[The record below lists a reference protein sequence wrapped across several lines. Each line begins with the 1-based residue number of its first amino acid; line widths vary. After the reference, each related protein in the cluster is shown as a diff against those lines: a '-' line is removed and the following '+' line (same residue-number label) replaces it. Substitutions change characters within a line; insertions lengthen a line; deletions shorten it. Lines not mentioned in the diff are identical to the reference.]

1 MYIKPQQVKWHCVWL
16 CGGCYGAQQVGV
28 GLMLDS
34 DRYIIDVDQLD
45 CDVGG
50 ANHISSN
57 SATPIKAHVTSTGD
71 AHPLTSDHMIPVSD
85 YVTNPR
91 SGGDIIK
98 LLGITSSKD
107 HMSPCPIVDSNS
119 SSK

>member
-1 MYIKPQQVKWHCVWL
+1 M
-16 CGGCYGAQQVGV
+16 

-50 ANHISSN
+50 ADQISRN
-57 SATPIKAHVTSTGD
+57 SATPTKAHVISCTSD
-71 AHPLTSDHMIPVSD
+71 ANPPTSDHVIPVSD
-85 YVTNPR
+85 HMTTPR

-98 LLGITSSKD
+98 LLGMTSSND
-107 HMSPCPIVDSNS
+107 HGTSCPTGDSYSSP
-119 SSK
+119 K